1 MPNLVSLE
9 LNVDLMDIGSIWNN
23 LTLPRLQEASFSFL
37 MGDSWQKLEFFALLD
52 RSSCPLRTLSIPC
65 ETCEE
70 DLVECVERIPS
81 LRNVIRKSW
90 FDESPLPDRVSRML
104 EQRAASAMNVD

>member
-9 LNVDLMDIGSIWNN
+9 LNGDLMNVGCIWNN
-23 LTLPRLQEASFSFL
+23 LTLPRLQEAFFSFL

-52 RSSCPLRTLSIPC
+52 RSSCPSHTLSIPFDM
-65 ETCEE
+65 CEE

-81 LRNVIRKSW
+81 LRNVIRSFGVNK
-90 FDESPLPDRVSRML
+90 PDRVSRML
-104 EQRAASAMNVD
+104 EQRLRGLIAEVRSR